1 MEEKAL
7 LIEFETR
14 DEVRKDWK
22 YDRLGSEDLTWVF
35 DLVNHQAGFQCRYVQ
50 LSIGFKVQLSIG
62 FKVRFNIL
70 IVVMLVLGNRICS
83 MLPIPVDLASI
94 YSITV
99 KICMKMYA
107 DVSAGAIPFIFT
119 VVAKQ
124 NIAPAS
130 CLLL

>member
-50 LSIGFKVQLSIG
+50 LSIGFKV
-62 FKVRFNIL
+62 RFNIL

-94 YSITV
+94 YSINV